1 MGTTTNFA
9 PWLHEEIE
17 NEQDKQDLINSVRCL
32 DTFGNFTTT
41 ENNGQLLVRGAG
53 CEELR
58 ITNEKA
64 RDLFIRMVEHVKVL
78 DELDIAFR
86 RAPLGMDSGQYP
98 KCRKGS
104 RPVAWLDGMVDE
116 SVRDLGVHHPQTRR
130 PVDRLQNSHHGYTD
144 KGRV

>member
-58 ITNEKA
+58 ITNE
-64 RDLFIRMVEHVKVL
+64 RSGSGILH
-78 DELDIAFR
+78 
-86 RAPLGMDSGQYP
+86 RAISGI
-98 KCRKGS
+98 S
-104 RPVAWLDGMVDE
+104 A
-116 SVRDLGVHHPQTRR
+116 
-130 PVDRLQNSHHGYTD
+130 
-144 KGRV
+144 